1 MMWVIFGVIVAMMW
15 SRGWHSEWS
24 GKGSHRR
31 GGMLKQ
37 YDDRIAAL
45 EAELA
50 SRDDTLVLLES
61 RVNELESR
69 LDFTERLLTQ
79 RTHDL
84 GLRT

>member
-1 MMWVIFGVIVAMMW
+1 MMWVIFGVVMAIMW
-15 SRGWHSEWS
+15 SKMSHGDWS

-31 GGMLKQ
+31 AGMLKQ

-50 SRDDTLVLLES
+50 SRDEAIVLLES

-79 RTHDL
+79 RTQDL
-84 GLRT
+84 GLKT